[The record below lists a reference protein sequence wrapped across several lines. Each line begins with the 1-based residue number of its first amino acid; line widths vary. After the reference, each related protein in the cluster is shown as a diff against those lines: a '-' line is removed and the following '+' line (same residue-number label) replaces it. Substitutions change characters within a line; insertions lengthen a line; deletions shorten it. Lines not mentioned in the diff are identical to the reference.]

1 MNTQI
6 PCTYV
11 SVWDDTTAIATSARY
26 DPATGEVTD
35 IEVAPLSDEMLESLE
50 VLTRQYIR
58 VGSEEYDVQQTEDG
72 AYLAVRT
79 FEVFFSRNGYAQVE
93 AASAEEA
100 MRIADKTLKYGD
112 ISWDDDWH
120 QPMRSPKTLFCRLSN
135 LQREEYRMSNK
146 RFTLLPN
153 GDEALFYS
161 GSESE
166 SRCIGHLRID
176 LGGGDEFWSSWQ
188 PHAADGCNDDETFKR
203 ELDGLAGQL
212 RKSLF
217 KSRARM
223 YKYIAEHPALLLED
237 GSLRYYGYSV
247 RTNRYEY
254 YIRCTPECGNYSY
267 IYCYLREGDANV
279 DVYERRNR
287 P

>member
-1 MNTQI
+1 MNKQI

-11 SVWDDTTAIATSARY
+11 SVWDDRTAIATSARY

-120 QPMRSPKTLFCRLSN
+120 PTDAQPEDIVLPFIESSEGGISN
-135 LQREEYRMSNK
+135 EQ
-146 RFTLLPN
+146 
-153 GDEALFYS
+153 
-161 GSESE
+161 
-166 SRCIGHLRID
+166 
-176 LGGGDEFWSSWQ
+176 
-188 PHAADGCNDDETFKR
+188 
-203 ELDGLAGQL
+203 
-212 RKSLF
+212 
-217 KSRARM
+217 
-223 YKYIAEHPALLLED
+223 
-237 GSLRYYGYSV
+237 
-247 RTNRYEY
+247 
-254 YIRCTPECGNYSY
+254 
-267 IYCYLREGDANV
+267 
-279 DVYERRNR
+279 
-287 P
+287 